1 MRESSCCANLNGL
14 LRVLASSAIYVG
26 MHDAAAAAAFAAFV
40 PCYNTLE
47 TVAVVA
53 LAIVV
58 VTR

>member
-1 MRESSCCANLNGL
+1 
-14 LRVLASSAIYVG
+14 
-26 MHDAAAAAAFAAFV
+26 MHDVAAAAAFV